1 MDILQGGMCALLS
14 VRLDP
19 SVQCERTANGHNAA
33 TTVFPSLQNRIQFMK
48 RLIPIL
54 AILSLTA
61 LSAHARTWKSAD
73 GKSTFE
79 GELISYNAGTGEVT
93 VDRAGK
99 RITFKQQILSAG
111 DIDFLKNWKA
121 APSPT
126 PAPPAPATP
135 PAGTPVTSTA
145 ATAPADKPD
154 YVFKPAPFDKRNTWL
169 IRNFGSVGIGIM
181 LEKGPVMKINNV
193 EPGSPAEKT
202 GKLKQGDIIES
213 INGIK
218 LSETQRD
225 PRILLG
231 DIITEAEATNGK
243 IILQLKDKGS
253 VTVDIPVLG
262 RYSETWPLNCPKSD
276 RIVRNLADLVAKQG
290 KGEWGS
296 VLFLLSTG
304 EAKDL
309 EVVRGWMKERKV
321 IGDINWSVGIEG
333 MGICEYY
340 LRTGDAS
347 VLPMIQKGADH
358 LRDRIYNGAWSGR
371 GGSFNYQS
379 GGHLNAAGVHCLTF
393 LMLAKT
399 CGVNVD
405 EKTLQSS
412 LSHFFD
418 YSGKGSVPYGDYVP
432 KPGFRDCN
440 GKTGGLAMAMTAAA
454 RLTPEGEK
462 SIYAKAAQTSAM
474 KAYYGTHD
482 YNVGH
487 TGGGIGE
494 IWKSAGV
501 QLMADKR
508 PKQHREYLDVRR
520 WSLELARRHTGGIGI
535 AGGEEGN
542 YDQASGEKPIA
553 WGTFNALNYTAPRKH
568 LHLFGAPLS
577 KFAKAYPLPVRPRDS
592 IPADDDFNSPFPVPG
607 GPWTDEDVLKETLM
621 KQGGWY
627 IYGQVNNDKV
637 TDETL
642 LTYLH
647 HPEITYRF
655 DAMGPML
662 KHKKDDMLLDLLR
675 SKDARL
681 RHVGIMAMH
690 ELWGTWRPSNEETKR
705 RITPE
710 MMAEVDTIIRNPE
723 ESSFVRGWALGLLQH
738 ADLPRLRT
746 FRELLVE
753 MIEKGTDQT
762 QGSAMHTSIPLLADK
777 ESYQIVFPP
786 LMRAL
791 SVATS
796 YPVAM
801 STGGK
806 ISKAMES
813 ASPEIQAYGLE
824 QLKTVFEEQPKLL
837 VSRDTGI
844 YVIPDGAT
852 AKRYALG
859 NSLGFSEEG
868 KDFMKRIP
876 MTTLKSY
883 VSGKESDMFRFSG
896 TFKNDPKYVGT
907 WLWAVWPPARKPE
920 EIDTR
925 IKEWLK
931 KTNGNVDLKSS
942 KDKVELKADGTVL
955 SNTYYGHKFRPSGY
969 YWTDN
974 TIFTVNK
981 GEAYQMEVRSYDGH
995 DFLIIESGGFA
1006 PVIPKEGEVEATPVP
1021 PDFHCGYHIYMRQK

>member
-1 MDILQGGMCALLS
+1 
-14 VRLDP
+14 
-19 SVQCERTANGHNAA
+19 
-33 TTVFPSLQNRIQFMK
+33 MK

-61 LSAHARTWKSAD
+61 LSASARTWKSAD

-79 GELISYNAGTGEVT
+79 GELIAYNAGTGEVT
-93 VDRAGK
+93 VDRGGK
-99 RITFKQQILSAG
+99 RITFKQQVLSAG

-121 APSPT
+121 TPATEPKPAESSAPS
-126 PAPPAPATP
+126 APASTP
-135 PAGTPVTSTA
+135 VNTAPVTSSA

-154 YVFKPAPFDKRNTWL
+154 YIFKPAPFDKRNTWL
-169 IRNFGSVGIGIM
+169 IRNFGPVGIGIM

-202 GKLKQGDIIES
+202 GKLNQGDIIES

-218 LSETQRD
+218 LSETKRD
-225 PRILLG
+225 PRMVLG

-243 IILQLKDKGS
+243 INLQIKDKGT

-262 RYSETWPLNCPKSD
+262 AYSDTWPLNCPKSD

-304 EAKDL
+304 EEKDL
-309 EVVRGWMKERKV
+309 EVVRGWMKERKPTWEH
-321 IGDINWSVGIEG
+321 NWSVGVEG

-347 VLPMIQKGADH
+347 ILPMIQNGADH
-358 LRDRIYNGAWSGR
+358 LRDRIYNGGWSGR
-371 GGSFNYQS
+371 GASFNYQS

-440 GKTGGLAMAMTAAA
+440 GKTGGLAMALTVAA

-501 QLMADKR
+501 QLMAGKR
-508 PKQHREYLDVRR
+508 PKQHHEYLEARR
-520 WSLELARRHTGGIGI
+520 WSLELSRRHTGAMGI

-542 YDQASGEKPIA
+542 YDQASGEKSIA

-568 LHLFGAPLS
+568 LHIYGAPLS
-577 KFAKAYPLPVRPRDS
+577 KFAKSYQLPVRPKDS
-592 IPADDDFNSPFPVPG
+592 VPADDDFNSPFPVPG
-607 GPWTDEDVLKETLM
+607 GPWTEDDMLKETLM
-621 KQGGWY
+621 EQGGWY
-627 IYGQVNNDKV
+627 VPGKVDNDKV

-655 DAMGPML
+655 NAMGPML
-662 KHKKDDMLLDLLR
+662 RFQKDDMLLDLLR

-690 ELWGTWRPSNEETKR
+690 ELWGTWRPTNEETKR

-723 ESSFVRGWALGLLQH
+723 ESAFTRGWAVGLLQH

-753 MIEKGTDQT
+753 MIDKGTDQS
-762 QGSAMHTSIPLLADK
+762 QVSAINVSIPFLTDP
-777 ESYQIVFPP
+777 ESYQIIFPP
-786 LMRAL
+786 MMKAI
-791 SVATS
+791 STATS
-796 YPVAM
+796 YPVSM
-801 STGGK
+801 STSAK
-806 ISKAMES
+806 ISKAMET
-813 ASPEIQAYGLE
+813 ASPEIQAYGLKL
-824 QLKTVFEEQPKLL
+824 LKTVYGEQPKLL
-837 VSRDTGI
+837 VSKDTGI
-844 YVIPDGAT
+844 YVIPDGAS
-852 AKRYALG
+852 AKRFALST
-859 NSLGFSEEG
+859 SLGFSEEG
-868 KDFMKRIP
+868 RQFMKSVPR
-876 MTTLKSY
+876 TTLKSY

-896 TFKNDPKYVGT
+896 TFKNDKKYVSSWIQPSNMPDAKNTG
-907 WLWAVWPPARKPE
+907 
-920 EIDTR
+920 EIDTV

-931 KTNGNVDLKSS
+931 KNNGYVVPTQNSGIRWIT
-942 KDKVELKADGTVL
+942 ELLPNGDARRFSPHNRKGRGLGD
-955 SNTYYGHKFRPSGY
+955 FF
-969 YWTDN
+969 WTDS
-974 TIFTVNK
+974 IVFSVNK
-981 GEAYQMEVRSYDGH
+981 DEACQMEIRSYDGN
-995 DFLIIESGGFA
+995 DFLIIENGGFA

-1021 PDFHCGYHIYMRQK
+1021 PDFHCGYQIHVRQK

>member
-1 MDILQGGMCALLS
+1 MPCMPSKSPPMMKDRIHPMKTIFHILY
-14 VRLDP
+14 
-19 SVQCERTANGHNAA
+19 
-33 TTVFPSLQNRIQFMK
+33 I
-48 RLIPIL
+48 I
-54 AILSLTA
+54 SLTT
-61 LSAHARTWKSAD
+61 LGIHARTWKSAD

-79 GELISYNAGTGEVT
+79 GELIAYNAGTGEVT

-99 RITFKQQILSAG
+99 RITFKQQMLSAS
-111 DIDFLKNWKA
+111 DIEFLKNWKA

-126 PAPPAPATP
+126 PAPPTPATP
-135 PAGTPVTSTA
+135 PATTPVSSTA

-154 YVFKPAPFDKRNTWL
+154 YTFKPAPFEKRNSWL
-169 IRNFGSVGIGIM
+169 IRNFGPVGIGIM

-202 GKLKQGDIIES
+202 GTLKQGDIIEI

-218 LSETQRD
+218 LSETKRD
-225 PRILLG
+225 PRIVLG
-231 DIITEAEATNGK
+231 DIITEAEASNGK
-243 IILQLKDKGS
+243 INLQIKDKGS

-262 RYSETWPLNCPKSD
+262 RYSDTWPLNCPKSD
-276 RIVRNLADLVAKQG
+276 KIVRNLADLIAKQG
-290 KGEWGS
+290 KTEWGS

-304 EAKDL
+304 EEKDL
-309 EVVRGWMKERKV
+309 EVVRGWMKERKE
-321 IGDINWSVGIEG
+321 IGTINWSVGIEG
-333 MGICEYY
+333 IGICEYY

-358 LRDRIYNGAWSGR
+358 LRDRIYNGGWSGR
-371 GGSFNYQS
+371 GASFNYQS

-440 GKTGGLAMAMTAAA
+440 GKTGGLAMAMTVAA

-462 SIYAKAAQTSAM
+462 FIYAKAAQTSAM

-501 QLMADKR
+501 QLVAEKR

-520 WSLELARRHTGGIGI
+520 WSLELSRRYTGAMGI

-568 LHLFGAPLS
+568 LHLYGAPLS
-577 KFAKAYPLPVRPRDS
+577 KFAKSYQLPVRPKDS
-592 IPADDDFNSPFPVPG
+592 VPADDDFNSPFPVPG
-607 GPWTDEDVLKETLM
+607 GPLADDDLLKESLM
-621 KQGGWY
+621 KHGGWY
-627 IYGQVNNDKV
+627 VPGLVNNDKV

-655 DAMGPML
+655 DAMGAML
-662 KHKKDDMLLDLLR
+662 KYKKDKILLDLLR

-690 ELWGTWRPSNEETKR
+690 ELWGTWRPSNEETKS

-710 MMAEVDTIIRNPE
+710 MMAEVDKIIRNPE
-723 ESSFVRGWALGLLQH
+723 ESGFNRGWAVGLLQH

-746 FRELLVE
+746 FRDLLVE
-753 MIEKGTDQT
+753 LIEKGTDQA
-762 QGSAMHTSIPLLADK
+762 QVSAIHASTPFLTDP
-777 ESYQIVFPP
+777 ESYKIIFPP
-786 LMRAL
+786 MMKAI
-791 SVATS
+791 STATS
-796 YPVAM
+796 FPVSM
-801 STGGK
+801 STSSK
-806 ISKAMES
+806 ISKAMET
-813 ASPEIQAYGLE
+813 ASPEIQAYGLK
-824 QLKTVFEEQPKLL
+824 QLQAVSATQPPAL
-837 VSRDTGI
+837 VSRETGI
-844 YVIPDGAT
+844 YVIPDGAS
-852 AKRYALG
+852 AKRTALSI
-859 NSLGFSEEG
+859 SLGFSEEG
-868 KDFMKRIP
+868 RQVMKVLP
-876 MTTLKSY
+876 KTTLKSY
-883 VSGKESDMFRFSG
+883 ISGKESDMYRFSG
-896 TFKNDPKYVGT
+896 TFKNDKKYVGT
-907 WLWAVWPPARKPE
+907 WLWAVWPPAKKPD
-920 EIDTR
+920 EIDAR
-925 IKEWLK
+925 IQEWLK
-931 KTNGNVDLKSS
+931 KSKGVVDAKNS
-942 KDKVELKADGTVL
+942 KDTLELKADGNAL
-955 SNTYYGHKFRPSGY
+955 SQSYYGHKSRPGNAFWS
-969 YWTDN
+969 DN
-974 TIFTVNK
+974 TIFSVSK
-981 GEAYQMEVRSYDGH
+981 GEAYQMEIRTYEGH
-995 DFLIIESGGFA
+995 EFLIIEAGGFA
-1006 PVIPKEGEVEATPVP
+1006 PVIPKEGEAEATVIT
-1021 PDFHCGYHIYMRQK
+1021 PDFHCGYHIYMRKK